1 MTVLYYEIKEMLK
14 KQIVLH
20 KRGIALYTRT
30 NSRSHSLIG
39 LSWNGRSNLYFSN
52 RGHYSEP
59 ASVVLTGALGQ
70 GSIHPGTFNNLC
82 KNRFIY
88 NLSSCRLVSL

>member
-39 LSWNGRSNLYFSN
+39 LSWNGRSNTVFLQPGTPLRTRQCGFN
-52 RGHYSEP
+52 RGTW
-59 ASVVLTGALGQ
+59 A
-70 GSIHPGTFNNLC
+70 
-82 KNRFIY
+82 R
-88 NLSSCRLVSL
+88 